1 MVLGPITAVKTCY
14 YIGFS
19 NVKLFIISM
28 IFDRFVQSLS
38 P

>member
-1 MVLGPITAVKTCY
+1 MGESRVMRDRASDR
-14 YIGFS
+14 F
-19 NVKLFIISM
+19 VKLFIISM